1 MAGSMEERTA
11 RQTILIVDDEPANI
25 RILVELLRDDYH
37 LRTTT
42 SGEKAVA
49 IVQSNDPPD
58 LVLLDI
64 MMPDMDGFEV
74 CRALKQDPLTNPIP
88 IIFITSRAQEQDEVI
103 GFQTGAVDYIVKPF
117 SPVIVRARIKTHAEL
132 SCLRKK
138 LEYQSYCD
146 GLTGIANRRQ
156 LDMSLNRCWDF
167 ALREGIPLSCIMIDL
182 DHFKQF
188 NDLHGHLAG
197 DDCLRRVATAL
208 KGELH
213 RHTDIV
219 GRYGGEE
226 FCCLLPGTDQN
237 GVRQIADKFQTAI
250 QTLDIR
256 HAGNS
261 AAPYVTIS
269 QGVATCFPH
278 FSLKAESLLI
288 TADKALYAAK
298 IAGRNRIETEPDM
311 LLNR

>member
-1 MAGSMEERTA
+1 MLLEG
-11 RQTILIVDDEPANI
+11 
-25 RILVELLRDDYH
+25 ILV
-37 LRTTT
+37 
-42 SGEKAVA
+42 
-49 IVQSNDPPD
+49 
-58 LVLLDI
+58 DI
-64 MMPDMDGFEV
+64 TES
-74 CRALKQDPLTNPIP
+74 KQY
-88 IIFITSRAQEQDEVI
+88 Q
-103 GFQTGAVDYIVKPF
+103 
-117 SPVIVRARIKTHAEL
+117 AR
-132 SCLRKK
+132 
-138 LEYQSYCD
+138 LEYLANHD
-146 GLTGIANRRQ
+146 EATGLHNRRYLIQ
-156 LDMSLNRCWDF
+156 ALESLFKRRHITPGTDYLCF
-167 ALREGIPLSCIMIDL
+167 IDI

-188 NDLHGHLAG
+188 NDLYGHLAG

-226 FCCLLPGTDQN
+226 FCCLLPGSDQN
-237 GVRQIADKFQTAI
+237 GARQIADKFQTAI

-269 QGVATCFPH
+269 QGIATCFPH

-298 IAGRNRIETEPDM
+298 IAGRNRTETTESDM
-311 LLNR
+311 ALNG

>member
-1 MAGSMEERTA
+1 MEVKTA

-25 RILVELLRDDYH
+25 RILVELLKDDYH

-42 SGEKAVA
+42 SGEKAVV
-49 IVQSNDPPD
+49 IVQSDDPPD

-64 MMPDMDGFEV
+64 MMPGMDGFEV
-74 CRALKQDPLTNPIP
+74 CRTLKQDPRSSHIP
-88 IIFITSRAQEQDEVI
+88 VIFITSRSQEQDEVV
-103 GFQTGAVDYIVKPF
+103 GFQAGAVDYIVKPF
-117 SPVIVRARIKTHAEL
+117 SPVIVRARIRTHAEL

-156 LDMSLNRCWDF
+156 LDISLSRCWDL
-167 ALREGIPLSCIMIDL
+167 ALRESIPLSCIMIDL

-188 NDLHGHLAG
+188 NDLYGHLAG
-197 DDCLRRVATAL
+197 DDCLRRVAASL
-208 KGELH
+208 RGELH

-237 GVRQIADKFQTAI
+237 GARQIAEKFQIAI
-250 QTLDIR
+250 QQLDIP

-261 AAPYVTIS
+261 AASCVTIS
-269 QGVATCFPH
+269 QGIATCLPH
-278 FSLKAESLLI
+278 FSLKAESLLNS
-288 TADKALYAAK
+288 ADKALYTAK
-298 IAGRNRIETEPDM
+298 IAGRNRIETEPDIA
-311 LLNR
+311 LDW